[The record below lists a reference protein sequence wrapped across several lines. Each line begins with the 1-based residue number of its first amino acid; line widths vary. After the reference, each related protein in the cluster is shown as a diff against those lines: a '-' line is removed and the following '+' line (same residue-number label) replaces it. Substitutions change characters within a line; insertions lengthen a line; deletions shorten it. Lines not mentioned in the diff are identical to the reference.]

1 MHHEQQQQQEPQRS
15 AYVSFESRMHVGQ
28 SSTASSPANEIAGAL
43 CSSAATGDGAS
54 SASSAALKTGMW
66 LEMWLKMNRM
76 VMPCPAH
83 SGVALGTRAYAVA
96 LWLDPIKSRWSPE
109 PQTPPSGAV
118 ATIAGVDIRFRYP
131 MDIQIWLQRI
141 PAPCTLAACDNGN
154 ASPPTSPSSPPASRS
169 QSRSRSLSPSKLLPS
184 SRPSILKRHHRLLSP
199 PSDDIRRDM
208 DDPTT
213 PRNKRQRTDHD
224 GRQDRA
230 TGTAVSDT
238 DHEQRNE
245 PAGLVPADTNDDTP
259 RQHPTNS
266 TQTAAPALD
275 VSASPSRRGSKRNG
289 KDGPK
294 SKASVSSRS
303 TTTTSSAGL
312 SASVASSP
320 RYRIAAMSLEAE
332 GLETRQATL
341 NDPRAPRALSDM
353 LAKIYRWSN
362 HRSIIGSALK
372 NPESGISD
380 DLRTAWLLE
389 DDVFSTPTSFAG
401 DSGSTVSPQHVLD
414 LLQNACDCYT
424 RGDSEI
430 GWNFEVHHK
439 LLRMVLRSSPQPR
452 LLDFSACQSAKIITE
467 YLPTSGTH
475 KLVDFCAHITPP
487 AAEEEAITKLRRRQ
501 PMKTVNH
508 TGYLALA
515 GRPITFSIE
524 TKREDMD
531 MDAAVLQIG
540 TWCAA
545 QWKMLRLLLEDLH
558 GEEGAQIAL
567 RELAFLPAIFVHG
580 HDWSFA
586 ATTQEGRKAILWSK
600 MPIGSTTQLQGVYA
614 IATALEYL
622 GRWSTETYWPWY
634 KKNILDRV

>member
-1 MHHEQQQQQEPQRS
+1 M
-15 AYVSFESRMHVGQ
+15 
-28 SSTASSPANEIAGAL
+28 
-43 CSSAATGDGAS
+43 
-54 SASSAALKTGMW
+54 
-66 LEMWLKMNRM
+66 
-76 VMPCPAH
+76 
-83 SGVALGTRAYAVA
+83 
-96 LWLDPIKSRWSPE
+96 
-109 PQTPPSGAV
+109 
-118 ATIAGVDIRFRYP
+118 
-131 MDIQIWLQRI
+131 
-141 PAPCTLAACDNGN
+141 
-154 ASPPTSPSSPPASRS
+154 
-169 QSRSRSLSPSKLLPS
+169 
-184 SRPSILKRHHRLLSP
+184 
-199 PSDDIRRDM
+199 
-208 DDPTT
+208 
-213 PRNKRQRTDHD
+213 
-224 GRQDRA
+224 
-230 TGTAVSDT
+230 SDT
-238 DHEQRNE
+238 HHEQRNE

-332 GLETRQATL
+332 GLETRQASL

-372 NPESGISD
+372 NPVSGISD

-452 LLDFSACQSAKIITE
+452 LLDFSAWYVQHPHWCPLFPLAWLTFIPLPVNLPRSSQNICLPVAPTNSSTSA
-467 YLPTSGTH
+467 PTSPH
-475 KLVDFCAHITPP
+475 LLPRK
-487 AAEEEAITKLRRRQ
+487 
-501 PMKTVNH
+501 
-508 TGYLALA
+508 
-515 GRPITFSIE
+515 RPSQNC
-524 TKREDMD
+524 D
-531 MDAAVLQIG
+531 DANL
-540 TWCAA
+540 
-545 QWKMLRLLLEDLH
+545 
-558 GEEGAQIAL
+558 
-567 RELAFLPAIFVHG
+567 
-580 HDWSFA
+580 
-586 ATTQEGRKAILWSK
+586 
-600 MPIGSTTQLQGVYA
+600 
-614 IATALEYL
+614 
-622 GRWSTETYWPWY
+622 
-634 KKNILDRV
+634 